1 MSKRIGRAA
10 VPANWTTAVLVC
22 GKCSK
27 KLGGGFGEKGKT
39 PLAKALRRRTTG
51 KGRKAGFGV
60 IETGCLKLCPK
71 GAVVAIDGR
80 RPGEW
85 QLVRPGEDMDAIA
98 ARLGVAAEDGCS
110 PA

>member
-10 VPANWTTAVLVC
+10 VPANWATAVLVC

-27 KLGGGFGEKGKT
+27 KLGGGFGEKGQT
-39 PLAKALRRRTTG
+39 ALAKALRRRTTG
-51 KGRKAGFGV
+51 KGRKAAFGV

-71 GAVVAIDGR
+71 GAVVAIDTR

-85 QLVRPGEDMDAIA
+85 QLVRPGEDMDAVA
-98 ARLGVAAEDGCS
+98 ERLGVAAEDGCS